1 MPAAIPSLLLML
13 MLTLVTAT
21 RAHANGEEDARRLGD
36 FFRMLNPALA
46 LGATFYEHD
55 VGGRKQLALSLG
67 TTLVA
72 TELAKRAFNHT
83 DLGKRPN
90 GDDYGFPSGHVSTTC
105 SSAAFLH
112 HRYGWRYALPL
123 YATSAYT
130 AYSRVDSDKHHW
142 RDVIAGCALA
152 YGISTW
158 LVSPRHD
165 DRIEIA
171 PLLDDGGAIGLK
183 LRLSF

>member
-1 MPAAIPSLLLML
+1 MPRAILSLLLL
-13 MLTLVTAT
+13 AF
-21 RAHANGEEDARRLGD
+21 AAAPAFANGEEDARRLGD
-36 FFRMLNPALA
+36 FFRVFNPALA

-83 DLGKRPN
+83 ALGERPN
-90 GDDYGFPSGHVSTTC
+90 GDDYSFPSGHVSTTC
-105 SSAAFLH
+105 SSAAFLQ

-130 AYSRVDSDKHHW
+130 AYSRVDADKHHW

-152 YGISTW
+152 YGISMW
-158 LVSPRHD
+158 LVSPRD
-165 DRIEIA
+165 QQRLEIA
-171 PLLDDGGAIGLK
+171 PLLDDGGAVGLH
-183 LRLSF
+183 LRLAF